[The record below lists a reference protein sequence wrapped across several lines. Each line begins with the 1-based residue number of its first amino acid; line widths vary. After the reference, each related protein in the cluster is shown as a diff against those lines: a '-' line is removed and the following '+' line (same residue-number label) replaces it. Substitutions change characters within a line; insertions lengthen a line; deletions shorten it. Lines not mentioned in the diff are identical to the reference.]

1 MGVKDIRNLAFD
13 GGQLVR
19 YRALVEPRIVLYGG
33 NLGDKLLDPVPA
45 VSVIWE
51 AG

>member
-19 YRALVEPRIVLYGG
+19 YRALVEPRVVLDGG
-33 NLGDKLLDPVPA
+33 NLGDELLDPVSPVA
-45 VSVIWE
+45 VIWE